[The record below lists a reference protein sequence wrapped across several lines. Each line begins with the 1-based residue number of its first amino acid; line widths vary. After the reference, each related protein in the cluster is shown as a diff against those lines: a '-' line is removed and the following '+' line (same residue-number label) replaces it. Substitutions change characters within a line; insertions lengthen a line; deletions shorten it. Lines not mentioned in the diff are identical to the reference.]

1 MSKRKSEVSI
11 DSLLD
16 RYINPIVERA
26 SKPQRDSVV
35 TTSIPKKSIPAVSI
49 PATTTPSV
57 PVEPPAD
64 KFVRAGNWLWDS
76 LPSLLSPTEWVV
88 YAHLYRLT
96 VGFNR
101 SDCVIGYG
109 GLAERT
115 GLGKATVV
123 RHVARLRELGLLAT
137 GETTQTGT
145 EITLLVP
152 TSVVTMGIPK
162 TSISTV
168 SIPDTSIPTTNTPG
182 VVAASILTTNTPDK
196 GQRNAGVVAM
206 SILTTNTNKYKGT
219 DIDNNKQDVVV
230 LLSESGY
237 DVTLNTIQSLADA
250 GVDVSPQRIRECIAY
265 IKRKRTIKDKDG
277 ALVAALKDGWNVG
290 ESARESAA
298 AAEES
303 RLQQE
308 AAAREEEA
316 KAVWLAAEKERL
328 GQEGLARL
336 REEVKARA
344 EAEGDYVLKRSKN
357 EKARADHISGLVDT
371 AILARYGGP
380 S

>member
-26 SKPQRDSVV
+26 SKPQRESVV
-35 TTSIPKKSIPAVSI
+35 TTSIPKVSIPKVSIPKVSI

-57 PVEPPAD
+57 PVEPPTD

-137 GETTQTGT
+137 GETSQTGT
-145 EITLLVP
+145 EITLLAP
-152 TSVVTMGIPK
+152 TGVVTTGIPK
-162 TSISTV
+162 TSIPATDTPGV
-168 SIPDTSIPTTNTPG
+168 AATSILTMNTPG
-182 VVAASILTTNTPDK
+182 KD
-196 GQRNAGVVAM
+196 QRNAGVVAT
-206 SILTTNTNKYKGT
+206 SILTMNTNKYRGT

-277 ALVAALKDGWNVG
+277 ALVAALKDGWDVG

-303 RLQQE
+303 RRQQE

>member
-26 SKPQRDSVV
+26 SKPQRESVV
-35 TTSIPKKSIPAVSI
+35 TTSIPKVSIPKVSI

-57 PVEPPAD
+57 PVEPPTD

-137 GETTQTGT
+137 GETSQTGT
-145 EITLLVP
+145 EITLLAP
-152 TSVVTMGIPK
+152 TGVVTTGIPK
-162 TSISTV
+162 TSIPAT
-168 SIPDTSIPTTNTPG
+168 DTPG
-182 VVAASILTTNTPDK
+182 VAATSILTMTTPGKD
-196 GQRNAGVVAM
+196 QRNAGVVAT
-206 SILTTNTNKYKGT
+206 SILTMNTNKYRGT

-277 ALVAALKDGWNVG
+277 ALVAALKDGWDVG

-303 RLQQE
+303 RRQQE

-371 AILARYGGP
+371 AILARYGGA

>member
-26 SKPQRDSVV
+26 SKPQRESVV
-35 TTSIPKKSIPAVSI
+35 TTSIPKVSIPKVSIPKVSI

-57 PVEPPAD
+57 PVEPPTD

-137 GETTQTGT
+137 GETSQTGT
-145 EITLLVP
+145 EITLLAP
-152 TSVVTMGIPK
+152 TGVVTTGIPK
-162 TSISTV
+162 TSIPATDTPGV
-168 SIPDTSIPTTNTPG
+168 AATSILTMNTPG
-182 VVAASILTTNTPDK
+182 KD
-196 GQRNAGVVAM
+196 QRNAGVVAT
-206 SILTTNTNKYKGT
+206 SILTMNTNKYRGT

-277 ALVAALKDGWNVG
+277 ALVAALKDGWDVG

-303 RLQQE
+303 RRQQE

-371 AILARYGGP
+371 AILARYGGA

>member
-26 SKPQRDSVV
+26 SKPQRESVV
-35 TTSIPKKSIPAVSI
+35 TTSIPKVSIPKVSIPKVSI

-57 PVEPPAD
+57 PVEPPTD

-137 GETTQTGT
+137 GETSQTGT
-145 EITLLVP
+145 EITLLAP
-152 TSVVTMGIPK
+152 TGVVTIGIPK
-162 TSISTV
+162 TSIPAT
-168 SIPDTSIPTTNTPG
+168 DTPG
-182 VVAASILTTNTPDK
+182 VAATSILTMTTPGKD
-196 GQRNAGVVAM
+196 QRNAGVVAT
-206 SILTTNTNKYKGT
+206 SILTMNTNKYRGT

-277 ALVAALKDGWNVG
+277 ALVAALKDGWDVG

-303 RLQQE
+303 RRQQE

-371 AILARYGGP
+371 AILARYGGA

>member
-26 SKPQRDSVV
+26 SKPQRESVV
-35 TTSIPKKSIPAVSI
+35 TTSIPKVSIPKVSIPKVSI

-57 PVEPPAD
+57 PVEPPTD

-137 GETTQTGT
+137 GETSQTGT
-145 EITLLVP
+145 EITLLAP
-152 TSVVTMGIPK
+152 TGVVTTGIPK
-162 TSISTV
+162 TSIPAT
-168 SIPDTSIPTTNTPG
+168 DTPG
-182 VVAASILTTNTPDK
+182 VAATSILT
-196 GQRNAGVVAM
+196 M
-206 SILTTNTNKYKGT
+206 NTNKYRGT

-277 ALVAALKDGWNVG
+277 ALVAALKDGWDVG

-303 RLQQE
+303 RRQQE

-371 AILARYGGP
+371 AILARYGGA

>member
-1 MSKRKSEVSI
+1 M
-11 DSLLD
+11 
-16 RYINPIVERA
+16 
-26 SKPQRDSVV
+26 
-35 TTSIPKKSIPAVSI
+35 
-49 PATTTPSV
+49 
-57 PVEPPAD
+57 
-64 KFVRAGNWLWDS
+64 DS

-162 TSISTV
+162 TSIPAT
-168 SIPDTSIPTTNTPG
+168 DTPG
-182 VVAASILTTNTPDK
+182 VVATSILTMNTPGKD
-196 GQRNAGVVAM
+196 QRNAGVVAT
-206 SILTTNTNKYKGT
+206 SILTMNTNKYRGT

-277 ALVAALKDGWNVG
+277 ALVAALKDGWDVG

-303 RLQQE
+303 RRQQE

-371 AILARYGGP
+371 AILARYGGA

>member
-26 SKPQRDSVV
+26 SKPQRESVV
-35 TTSIPKKSIPAVSI
+35 TTSIPKVSIPKVSIPKVSI

-57 PVEPPAD
+57 PVEPPTD

-137 GETTQTGT
+137 GETSQTGT
-145 EITLLVP
+145 EITLLAP
-152 TSVVTMGIPK
+152 TGVVTTGIPK
-162 TSISTV
+162 TSIPATDTPGV
-168 SIPDTSIPTTNTPG
+168 AATSILTMNTPG
-182 VVAASILTTNTPDK
+182 KD
-196 GQRNAGVVAM
+196 QRNAGVVAT
-206 SILTTNTNKYKGT
+206 SILTMNTNKYRGT

-277 ALVAALKDGWNVG
+277 ALVAALKDGWDVG

-303 RLQQE
+303 RRQQE

-344 EAEGDYVLKRSKN
+344 EAEGDYVLKRSRS
-357 EKARADHISGLVDT
+357 EKARADHISGLVDA
-371 AILARYGGP
+371 AILARYGDP

>member
-26 SKPQRDSVV
+26 SQPQRDSVV

-49 PATTTPSV
+49 PKVSIPATTTPSI
-57 PVEPPAD
+57 PVEPPTD
-64 KFVRAGNWLWDS
+64 KFVRAGNWLWDF

-137 GETTQTGT
+137 GETTQSGT
-145 EITLLVP
+145 EITLLAP
-152 TSVVTMGIPK
+152 TGVVTMSIPK
-162 TSISTV
+162 V
-168 SIPDTSIPTTNTPG
+168 SIPAMGTPG
-182 VVAASILTTNTPDK
+182 VVTASIPAMTTPGK
-196 GQRNAGVVAM
+196 GQRKAGVVTT
-206 SILTTNTNKYKGT
+206 SILAMNTNKYKGT
-219 DIDNNKQDVVV
+219 NIDNNRQDVVA

-237 DVTLNTIQSLADA
+237 EVSIAAIQALADA
-250 GVDVSPQRIRECIAY
+250 GADVSPQRICECIAY
-265 IKRKRTIKDKDG
+265 INRKRTIQDKDG
-277 ALVAALKDGWNVG
+277 SLIAALRDGWDVG
-290 ESARESAA
+290 NATREATAAAENSRRQKESAA
-298 AAEES
+298 QEE
-303 RLQQE
+303 Q
-308 AAAREEEA
+308 A
-316 KAVWLAAEKERL
+316 KAAWLIAEKARL
-328 GQEGLARL
+328 GPEGLAKL
-336 REEVKARA
+336 RA
-344 EAEGDYVLKRSKN
+344 EVTAKAEEAGDYVLKRGRN
-357 EKARADHISGLVDT
+357 AKARNDHINGLVDA
-371 AILARYGGP
+371 AILARYSNP

>member
-26 SKPQRDSVV
+26 SKPQRESVV
-35 TTSIPKKSIPAVSI
+35 TTSIPKVSIPKVSIPKVSI

-57 PVEPPAD
+57 PVEPPTD

-137 GETTQTGT
+137 GETSQTGT
-145 EITLLVP
+145 EITLLAP
-152 TSVVTMGIPK
+152 TGVVTTGIPK
-162 TSISTV
+162 TSIPAT
-168 SIPDTSIPTTNTPG
+168 DTPG
-182 VVAASILTTNTPDK
+182 VAATSILTMTTPGKD
-196 GQRNAGVVAM
+196 QRNAGVVAT
-206 SILTTNTNKYKGT
+206 SILTMNTNKYRGT

-277 ALVAALKDGWNVG
+277 ALVAALKDGWDVG

-303 RLQQE
+303 RRQQE

-371 AILARYGGP
+371 AILARYGGA